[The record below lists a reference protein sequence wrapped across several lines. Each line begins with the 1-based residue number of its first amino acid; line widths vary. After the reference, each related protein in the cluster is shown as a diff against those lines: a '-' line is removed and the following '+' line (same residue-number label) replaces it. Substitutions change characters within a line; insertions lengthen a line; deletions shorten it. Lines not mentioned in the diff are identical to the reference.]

1 MPLLYYLLNGE
12 ICAMPKATTTKK
24 HTLRNILLII
34 LAVLILA
41 SGITA
46 YVFRDYLSQISR
58 VYNSVTHS
66 SEEISSM
73 KDENDKKTNELLNE
87 LVEVTMRDLTDEERA
102 KLAKGELSA
111 SDAIS
116 LIQGLMPPPDV
127 TADTSA
133 VTSAAGEVVTS
144 TPEETV
150 EEPPV
155 YSETAADIPTDSTTA
170 ASTTVATTKAPA
182 PATPESDEAL
192 KNRISEIIAEIYL
205 LRATYLN
212 KIDDLIYSAKV
223 EYINLP
229 KEQRGL
235 KGKLQIVDQ
244 YLRPKGKE
252 LEAECDAKMD
262 ALLKEMEGILHKLKM
277 NKSIIDE
284 IKYTYKEQKDIKMME
299 LYGEYS
305 SALK

>member
-1 MPLLYYLLNGE
+1 
-12 ICAMPKATTTKK
+12 MPKATTTKK

-170 ASTTVATTKAPA
+170 ASTTVATTKAPV

-277 NKSIIDE
+277 NTSIIDE